1 MATIVDTKALLE
13 TVVYSLAAG
22 VGVTLIF
29 SIAIYGMARFAELG
43 REGRTPTALAFGSLA
58 VLAIVAFCA
67 VITLGIIVMTT
78 K

>member
-29 SIAIYGMARFAELG
+29 SVAIFGMARFAELG
-43 REGRTPTALAFGSLA
+43 REGRNPTALVFGTLA
-58 VLAIVAFCA
+58 MVAIVAFCA
-67 VITLGIIVMTT
+67 AITLGIIVMTS